1 MAPDAAAT
9 GGEQG
14 EPPAAAAKT
23 KAGPRL
29 GGRGDGRGH
38 AMQSHRWQMCE
49 SSSPQAGEGLSSGN
63 RHGFQSTIVGIKRS
77 RLCGGY
83 PGRSG

>member
-23 KAGPRL
+23 KAGPGSEAGVTDGVMQCKAT
-29 GGRGDGRGH
+29 GGRCVNPVGLRAGAGTGGPALPRRRGDTPV
-38 AMQSHRWQMCE
+38 MS
-49 SSSPQAGEGLSSGN
+49 
-63 RHGFQSTIVGIKRS
+63 
-77 RLCGGY
+77 
-83 PGRSG
+83 